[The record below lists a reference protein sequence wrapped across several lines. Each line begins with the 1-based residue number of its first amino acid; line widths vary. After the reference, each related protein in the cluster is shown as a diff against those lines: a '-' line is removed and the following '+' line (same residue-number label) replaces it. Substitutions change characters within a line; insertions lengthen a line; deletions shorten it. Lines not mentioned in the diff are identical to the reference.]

1 MDDWFKWWLVHII
14 NIYIFTKY
22 SAYIVV
28 VHFIV
33 LKLLG
38 LTGNSVGL
46 MGGCIFKDPKVA
58 SGVVPRFF
66 MPMILFSGYFSNLGT
81 M

>member
-1 MDDWFKWWLVHII
+1 
-14 NIYIFTKY
+14 
-22 SAYIVV
+22 V

-33 LKLLG
+33 LILLG

-58 SGVVPRFF
+58 SGVVPMFF
-66 MPMILFSGYFSNLGT
+66 MPIILFSGYLQISRDNVGLDRVVLVY
-81 M
+81 

>member
-1 MDDWFKWWLVHII
+1 M
-14 NIYIFTKY
+14 
-22 SAYIVV
+22 

-33 LKLLG
+33 LILLG